1 VKNASRLRL
10 VAASA
15 ALVAVSVAGVTSAA
29 SAAGPSKHGAAA
41 VKTFKFTGNKR
52 TLDLVGPKTIRQG
65 QTLRI
70 VNDTKPAVVGPHTFT
85 LGKASEFPK
94 TKQQQK
100 RCANLKT
107 PFCEAVAFEWHLLDP
122 NTFEVGQILRD
133 ENAVGWDT
141 PGDRDTIGDSW
152 VTEKRNDK
160 FSAPVSSGPRTLH
173 YICIVHPFLKGK
185 IEVKPGPTL

>member
-1 VKNASRLRL
+1 LKKSGRLPL

-29 SAAGPSKHGAAA
+29 SAARPSKQGAAA
-41 VKTFKFTGNKR
+41 VKTFKFTGNKK

-65 QTLRI
+65 AMLRI

-107 PFCEAVAFEWHLLDP
+107 PFCEAVAFEWHLVDP
-122 NTFEVGQILRD
+122 KTFEVGQILRD
-133 ENAVGWDT
+133 VNEVGWDT

-152 VTEKRNDK
+152 FTGLRGER
-160 FSAPVSSGPRTLH
+160 FSAPVSSVPRTLH
-173 YICIVHPFLKGK
+173 YICVVHPFLKGK
-185 IEVKPGPTL
+185 IEVKPAPAP